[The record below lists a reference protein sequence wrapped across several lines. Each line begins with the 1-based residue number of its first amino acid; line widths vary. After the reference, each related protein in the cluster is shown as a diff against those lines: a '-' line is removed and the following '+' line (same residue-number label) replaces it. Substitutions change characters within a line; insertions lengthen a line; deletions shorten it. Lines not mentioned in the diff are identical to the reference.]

1 MIIIISGNSCTGK
14 TLMAQKLL
22 EKYKIPYLSVDL
34 LKMGLYRGI
43 SDCGFTPLD
52 SNEVIGDKLWPIIKG
67 IIMTSIENKQSLI
80 VEGCYLFPLYLKEIE
95 TIYPGEI
102 ISVFLG
108 FTNKYI
114 NEKFT
119 YIINNRNAIE
129 TRGYQEE
136 RIINDFINEHNEFRI
151 ICQEAKVKYFEI
163 DQDYEEDIKM
173 IYDYIEDKIRMLAEI
188 ADR

>member
-1 MIIIISGNSCTGK
+1 M
-14 TLMAQKLL
+14 
-22 EKYKIPYLSVDL
+22 
-34 LKMGLYRGI
+34 
-43 SDCGFTPLD
+43 
-52 SNEVIGDKLWPIIKG
+52 
-67 IIMTSIENKQSLI
+67 
-80 VEGCYLFPLYLKEIE
+80 FPHYLKEIE

>member
-1 MIIIISGNSCTGK
+1 MIILISGNSCTGK

-22 EKYKIPYLSVDL
+22 EKYKIPYFSIVL

-67 IIMTSIENKQSLI
+67 IIMTTIENKQSLI
-80 VEGCYLFPLYLKEIE
+80 LEGCYLLPHYLKEIE
-95 TIYPGEI
+95 IMYPGEI

-119 YIINNRNAIE
+119 NIINNRNAIE
-129 TRGYQEE
+129 TRGYEEE
-136 RIINDFINEHNEFRI
+136 RTIHDFINAHNEFRI
-151 ICQEAKVKYFEI
+151 ICQEAKVQYFEI
-163 DQDYEEDIKM
+163 DQDYEEDIKK
-173 IYDYIEDKIRMLAEI
+173 IYDYIEDKMKN
-188 ADR
+188 